1 MSIIDTFDSK
11 SAEIL
16 TAHNMIQPDDAIPET
31 MISVFTEDFITLLV
45 DTKSANVVGNLFA
58 GDRIPVYSFEH
69 NGKMIG
75 FFRTCIGGAA
85 AAGLLEEITA
95 MGAKRVLYFG
105 SCGSLDKNITAGHL
119 LVPTSAYRDEGTSY
133 HYAPPSDYIE
143 VKTADRLSEIFDE
156 LSVPYLKTKTWTTD
170 AIYRETQDNMA
181 KRKSEGCSVV
191 EMECASIMAAA
202 QYRGIDA
209 YQFLYAADCL
219 DGEQWD
225 SRILGRMPEDMRER
239 ILMIA
244 IETAS
249 RL

>member
-16 TAHNMIQPDDAIPET
+16 TARDMIQPNAAIPET
-31 MISVFTEDFITLLV
+31 VISVFTEDFITLLV
-45 DTKSANVVGNLFA
+45 DTKSANVVGNMFA
-58 GDRIPVYSFEH
+58 GDSIPIYSFEH
-69 NGKMIG
+69 NGKTIG
-75 FFRTCIGGAA
+75 FFRSCIGGAA

-143 VKTADRLSEIFDE
+143 VRSADRLSEIFDE
-156 LSVPYLKTKTWTTD
+156 LSVPYIKTRTWTTD

>member
-1 MSIIDTFDSK
+1 MSIIDTFDGK

-16 TAHNMIQPDDAIPET
+16 IAHDMIQPNPAMPET
-31 MISVFTEDFITLLV
+31 VISVFSEDFVSLLV
-45 DTKSANVVGNLFA
+45 DTKNATVVGGLSA
-58 GDRIPVYSFEH
+58 GDFIPIYSFEH
-69 NGKMIG
+69 NGKTIG
-75 FFRTCIGGAA
+75 FFRSCIGGAA

-105 SCGSLDKNITAGHL
+105 SCGSLDKDITAGHL
-119 LVPTSAYRDEGTSY
+119 LVPTEAYRDEGTSY
-133 HYAPPSDYIE
+133 HYAPPSDFIE
-143 VKTADRLSEIFDE
+143 VRSADRLAEIFDE
-156 LSVPYLKTKTWTTD
+156 LSVPHIKTKTWTTD
-170 AIYRETQDNMA
+170 AIYRETQNNMA
-181 KRKSEGCSVV
+181 KRRSAGCSVV

-202 QYRGIDA
+202 QFRGIEA

-225 SRILGRMPEDMRER
+225 SRILGKMPDDMRER
-239 ILMIA
+239 IFKIA

>member
-1 MSIIDTFDSK
+1 MSIIDTFDGK

-16 TAHNMIQPDDAIPET
+16 TARDMIQQNTAIPET
-31 MISVFTEDFITLLV
+31 VVSVFSEDFISLLV
-45 DTKSANVVGNLFA
+45 NMKGAAVVGYLYA
-58 GDRIPVYSFEH
+58 GDAIPIYSFEH
-69 NGKMIG
+69 NGKKIG
-75 FFRTCIGGAA
+75 FFRSCIGGAA

-95 MGAKRVLYFG
+95 MGAKKVLYFG
-105 SCGSLDKNITAGHL
+105 SCGSLDRNITAGHL
-119 LVPTSAYRDEGTSY
+119 LVPTAAYRDEGTSY
-133 HYAPPSDYIE
+133 HYAPPSDFIE
-143 VKTADRLSEIFDE
+143 VKSADRLAEIFDE
-156 LSVPYLKTKTWTTD
+156 LSVPYIKTKTWTTD

-181 KRKSEGCSVV
+181 KRKNEGCSVV

-202 QYRGIDA
+202 QFRGVAA

-219 DGEQWD
+219 DGDAWD
-225 SRILGRMPEDMRER
+225 SRILGRMPDDMRVR

>member
-16 TAHNMIQPDDAIPET
+16 TAHDMIQPDAAIPET
-31 MISVFTEDFITLLV
+31 VISVFTEDFITLLV
-45 DTKSANVVGNLFA
+45 DTKSANVVGNMFA
-58 GDRIPVYSFEH
+58 GDSIPIYSFEH
-69 NGKMIG
+69 NGKTIG
-75 FFRTCIGGAA
+75 FFRSCIGGAA

-143 VKTADRLSEIFDE
+143 VRSADRLSEIFDE
-156 LSVPYLKTKTWTTD
+156 LSVPYIKTRTWTTD

>member
-1 MSIIDTFDSK
+1 MSIIDTFDRK

-16 TAHNMIQPDDAIPET
+16 TAHDMIQPNAAIPET

-45 DTKSANVVGNLFA
+45 DTKSANVVGNMFA
-58 GDRIPVYSFEH
+58 GDSIPIYSFEH
-69 NGKMIG
+69 NGKTIG

-95 MGAKRVLYFG
+95 MGAKKVLYFG
-105 SCGSLDKNITAGHL
+105 SCGSLDKDITAGHL

-156 LSVPYLKTKTWTTD
+156 LSVPYIKTKTWTTD

>member
-16 TAHNMIQPDDAIPET
+16 TAHDMIQPDDAIPET
-31 MISVFTEDFITLLV
+31 VISVFTEDFVSLLV
-45 DTKSANVVGNLFA
+45 GAMSATVVGNLFA
-58 GDRIPVYSFEH
+58 GDSIPIYSFEH
-69 NGKMIG
+69 NGKTLG
-75 FFRTCIGGAA
+75 FFRSCIGGAA
-85 AAGLLEEITA
+85 AAGLLEEITS

-105 SCGSLDKNITAGHL
+105 SCGSLDKDITAGHL

-133 HYAPPSDYIE
+133 HYAPPSDFIE
-143 VKTADRLSEIFDE
+143 VKSADRLSEIFDE
-156 LSVPYLKTKTWTTD
+156 LSVPYIKTKTWTTD

-202 QYRGIDA
+202 QYREIDA

-225 SRILGRMPEDMRER
+225 SRILGRMPDDMRER